1 MGNISS
7 LYNNYKT
14 EYKEMEEKYN
24 KLKVKYDA
32 KNIEEDALKKTIEEL
47 ENDIIKTK
55 IDLDDNINENT
66 INIKQIEGL
75 KAKYDSINI
84 NNENRIIELIK
95 ENEEKND
102 IIETVKNDCVELN
115 NENKIKI
122 KEIEILN
129 NKLKICENV
138 CEEQKKEIEILN
150 TKSKMCENICEERKD
165 KIEKNLELI
174 EKQFNENENIKKNM
188 REIIHYYYDNKDIIV
203 SEILAKHNTML
214 PDYMEKNIIG
224 NIYNYLIE
232 KIDRNINNKLN

>member
-24 KLKVKYDA
+24 KLKVKYDS
-32 KNIEEDALKKTIEEL
+32 KNIEEEALKKTIEEL

-95 ENEEKND
+95 ENEENND

-165 KIEKNLELI
+165 KIEKSLELI
-174 EKQFNENENIKKNM
+174 ENQFNENENIKKNM